1 MPEDIPEPA
10 QEGAVEATYETLG
23 DLVQRF
29 HDHTQ
34 AIPVHRIQ
42 AIEGVQR
49 EQGHRIVGVES
60 AVIALTER
68 IAELERDNKRLRGT
82 ASVESQRVDR
92 LQRGMSRNSAL
103 SWWKLHREP
112 SRLGRLNCGIDR
124 ERNDLTVTL
133 KGFRELILVVYRMVP
148 VKKTEWK
155 FYLEKS
161 RVLCCKCAEN
171 KRRMVSNLRDNRGQ
185 QPPYKRQNTSG
196 QNVARAYT
204 AGNNER
210 RGYAGPLPYCN
221 KCRLHHE
228 GLCTMRWCV
237 EPVRGLTLGHFRKEV
252 LSWESETV
260 EIHRPET
267 RMETRLET
275 RLEVTKLR
283 RELTPLVEEEQPD
296 SMFSIDTSYAVEL
309 ADGRISETNIV
320 LRGCTL
326 GLLGHPFDIDL
337 MPVELGSFDV
347 IIGGWGSKLRS
358 NRAQDPKSYMRKDV
372 KFIWH
377 KLRPKKLRISQRRG
391 DLRTYRSCAKPYLDI
406 HSYCIIDDIL
416 IYSNSRKEHEGHLK
430 LILNLLKKEELY
442 AKFSKCEFWLSKRE
456 VDFVVFVMLR
466 IRLGAVLTA
475 EREDNYLYGT
485 KWHCVHDLMSCNNS
499 RPDGAEYG
507 GNDVKPS
514 GLLVQPEIPQWKWEN
529 ITMDFVTKLPR
540 TADGQNTIW
549 VILGRLTKSAHFLP
563 MKEDDTLEK
572 LMRQYLKEVVS
583 KHGVPEN
590 VAYRLELPEKLSRV
604 HSTFHVSKLKK
615 CMADEP
621 LAIPLD
627 EIQVDDKLNFIEEPV
642 EIMDREVKR
651 LKQSRIRFFKV
662 RWKSRRGLSSPG
674 SVKTKCKR
682 NTRTFSP
689 TLHPLQRLRPKL

>member
-1 MPEDIPEPA
+1 M
-10 QEGAVEATYETLG
+10 
-23 DLVQRF
+23 
-29 HDHTQ
+29 
-34 AIPVHRIQ
+34 RIS
-42 AIEGVQR
+42 G
-49 EQGHRIVGVES
+49 
-60 AVIALTER
+60 T
-68 IAELERDNKRLRGT
+68 NKRQETEEMEMRNGGN
-82 ASVESQRVDR
+82 RNG
-92 LQRGMSRNSAL
+92 GMRNRNEIENGIM
-103 SWWKLHREP
+103 KCTCPRNEIQ
-112 SRLGRLNCGIDR
+112 RLGRLNCGIDR

-171 KRRMVSNLRDNRGQ
+171 KRRMESNLRDNRGQ
-185 QPPYKRQNTSG
+185 QPPFKRQNTSG

-391 DLRTYRSCAKPYLDI
+391 DLRTYRSMCIDYPELEYA
-406 HSYCIIDDIL
+406 YCDERYPLPGDLTNVLIIARGLAGYYRRFI
-416 IYSNSRKEHEGHLK
+416 KG
-430 LILNLLKKEELY
+430 
-442 AKFSKCEFWLSKRE
+442 FSKIARPMTKLTQKSVSLNGEKSREANSSCEAKVVLVAQFWLYQRE

-507 GNDVKPS
+507 GNDVSHKSKYSIHPGSDKMYQDLKKLYWWPNMKAEIATYVSKCLTCAKVKIEYQKPS

-540 TADGQNTIW
+540 TAAGQDTIW
-549 VILGRLTKSAHFLP
+549 VIVDR
-563 MKEDDTLEK
+563 
-572 LMRQYLKEVVS
+572 
-583 KHGVPEN
+583 
-590 VAYRLELPEKLSRV
+590 
-604 HSTFHVSKLKK
+604 LKK
-615 CMADEP
+615 LLF
-621 LAIPLD
+621 LAY
-627 EIQVDDKLNFIEEPV
+627 E
-642 EIMDREVKR
+642 
-651 LKQSRIRFFKV
+651 
-662 RWKSRRGLSSPG
+662 RR
-674 SVKTKCKR
+674 
-682 NTRTFSP
+682 
-689 TLHPLQRLRPKL
+689 

>member
-1 MPEDIPEPA
+1 M
-10 QEGAVEATYETLG
+10 
-23 DLVQRF
+23 
-29 HDHTQ
+29 
-34 AIPVHRIQ
+34 RIS
-42 AIEGVQR
+42 G
-49 EQGHRIVGVES
+49 
-60 AVIALTER
+60 T
-68 IAELERDNKRLRGT
+68 NKRQETEEMEMRNGGN
-82 ASVESQRVDR
+82 RNG
-92 LQRGMSRNSAL
+92 GMRNRNEIENGIM
-103 SWWKLHREP
+103 KCTCPRNEIQ
-112 SRLGRLNCGIDR
+112 RLGRLNCGIDR

-171 KRRMVSNLRDNRGQ
+171 KRRMESNLRDNRGQ
-185 QPPYKRQNTSG
+185 QPPFKRQNTSG

-442 AKFSKCEFWLSKRE
+442 AKFSKCDFWLSKRE

-507 GNDVKPS
+507 GNDVSHKSKYSIHPGSDKMYQDLKKLYWWPNMKAEIATYVSKCLTCAKVKIEYQKPS

-540 TADGQNTIW
+540 TAAGQDTIW
-549 VILGRLTKSAHFLP
+549 
-563 MKEDDTLEK
+563 
-572 LMRQYLKEVVS
+572 
-583 KHGVPEN
+583 EN
-590 VAYRLELPEKLSRV
+590 VAYRLELQEKLSRV

-662 RWKSRRGLSSPG
+662 RWKSRRGLSSHG
-674 SVKTKCKR
+674 A
-682 NTRTFSP
+682 
-689 TLHPLQRLRPKL
+689 